1 MLAKASGQST
11 HFPGLGDGLRK
22 QACSHQIGT
31 RLATAWYQER
41 HAAIM
46 HDRCP
51 VSAWLTMNSSTVPR
65 RPRWRSL
72 ALLAVCLVPLL
83 WPLQQLAE
91 RYYRNELVSQN
102 RQTLDLYVA
111 NLLGTLHRYESL
123 PQILNDLPVLRDTL
137 LIPQNLTNVDK
148 ANHLLRDIAQQT
160 GADVLY
166 LMNTNG
172 RTLAASNWDQRDSF
186 VGRNFAFRPYFN
198 DAMEGKLG
206 RFFGL
211 GTTSAKRGYFFA
223 GAVNDGDQVIGV
235 LVIKVDLDH
244 TETLWGKT
252 PEQLLLTDQNG
263 VVILTSRPDWRFR
276 ATRELSN
283 AEKQSIVSVQTY
295 PTNDPLPLRLDDKAW
310 LTQTQQIDEI
320 GWSANILAPRAL
332 IDRPVRT
339 VVAVGAAALLV
350 LISLLGIMMQRRRHY
365 LDRIAFEAKAR
376 RELEMRVIERTS
388 ELEGLNS
395 RLRQEVLEREQAQQE
410 LVRAQDELVQA
421 GKLSALGTM
430 SASISHELNQPLAAI
445 RSYAENAEVLLDHQ
459 RTDDARGNLK
469 LISELTGRMA
479 SIIAHLRAFARRD
492 RHAPESVAL
501 QPALD
506 DALALLAKRR
516 RAMEVELIRDV
527 PAATLWVQAGE
538 TRLRQVL
545 GNLLANALD
554 ALTEKGPPRKL
565 WLSAEQSAE
574 GVNLYIRDNGP
585 GFSAEALA
593 RAREPF
599 FTTKTRTQGLGL
611 GLAICDTLMRA
622 LGGELLFANHPGGGA
637 LLTLRLRAG
646 APGVNLQPS
655 EDLSP

>member
-1 MLAKASGQST
+1 MIASRHRQPFGDGQS
-11 HFPGLGDGLRK
+11 
-22 QACSHQIGT
+22 
-31 RLATAWYQER
+31 
-41 HAAIM
+41 M
-46 HDRCP
+46 
-51 VSAWLTMNSSTVPR
+51 TMTPALPR

-72 ALLAVCLVPLL
+72 ALLALCLAPLL
-83 WPLQQLAE
+83 WPLEHLAE
-91 RYYRNELVSQN
+91 RYYRNVLANQN

-111 NLLGTLHRYESL
+111 NLLGTLHRYETL
-123 PQILNDLPVLRDTL
+123 PQILGDLPALRAALAAPGDTPTLVNANRL
-137 LIPQNLTNVDK
+137 LSEIT
-148 ANHLLRDIAQQT
+148 RQT
-160 GADVLY
+160 GADVMY
-166 LMNTNG
+166 LMDANG
-172 RTLAASNWDQRDSF
+172 LTLAASNSDQKDSF
-186 VGRNFAFRPYFN
+186 IGRNFSFRPYFI
-198 DAMEGKLG
+198 DARAGRTG

-223 GAVNDGDQVIGV
+223 GPVRDGERIIGV
-235 LVIKVDLDH
+235 LVVKVDLDH

-263 VVILTSRPDWRFR
+263 VVILTSNPEWRFR
-276 ATRELSN
+276 ATRDLTDD
-283 AEKQSIVSVQTY
+283 EKKAIVAIQSY
-295 PTNDPLPLRLDDKAW
+295 PTRDPRPLRIDEHAW
-310 LTQTQQIDEI
+310 LTQTQAIEET
-320 GWSANILAPRAL
+320 GWNVNILAPRAL
-332 IDRPVRT
+332 VDRQVRT
-339 VVAVGAAALLV
+339 VVAIGGAALLV
-350 LISLLGIMMQRRRHY
+350 LMLLLGLMMQRRRHY

-388 ELEGLNS
+388 DLEGLNS

-410 LVRAQDELVQA
+410 LVQAQDELVQTS
-421 GKLSALGTM
+421 KLTALGTM

-459 RTDDARGNLK
+459 RTEDARGNLK

-501 QPALD
+501 QPALE

-516 RAMEVELIRDV
+516 RAMEVELIRDL
-527 PAATLWVQAGE
+527 PDATIWVQAGE

-545 GNLLANALD
+545 GNLIANALD
-554 ALTEKGPPRKL
+554 ALTEKGPPRRL
-565 WLSAEQSAE
+565 WISVEQTAE

-585 GFSAEALA
+585 GFSQEALA

-622 LGGELLFANHPGGGA
+622 LGGELLFANHPSGGA

-646 APGVNLQPS
+646 ASGANLQPP
-655 EDLSP
+655 EDLSA